1 MPGSD
6 PALPGDY
13 ALARCPACGSA
24 LTVAPV
30 PAAAHEEGAYGGGTP
45 RGSGL
50 AAPLL
55 RAFDR
60 RRLTFLARAGAR
72 PPGRLLDIGAGRG
85 RFVAQARAAGWV
97 ADGIEPSLRGVTG
110 ARALGVELQQAGV
123 DDAVVAPASL
133 DAATL
138 WHVLE
143 HLDDPGAALARI
155 AAWLRPGG
163 LVVVG
168 VPNLGSVQARA
179 GGARWYHLDVP
190 RHRTHFTVQGLHALL
205 RRSGLEPVS
214 THHTL
219 AEHNPFGLWQSVV
232 SRATRTP
239 SWLYHALKR
248 NAPLRSRDAVVTAL
262 ALALAPVAVVAELG
276 FALARRGGTVAVV
289 ARRVQLDDEHAAS
302 RVARHIEPRV
312 GDHSAPSYGSASA
325 AATASPSPV
334 RRAPGTRPATAS
346 AAAATCGAV
355 PGPVTTTTGVPI
367 ARSSRRDGDQLDWPA

>member
-1 MPGSD
+1 VDDATVGSGACPACGGGPLVAWRTVPGSD

-24 LTVAPV
+24 VTVAPA

-45 RGSGL
+45 RGSAL

-85 RFVAQARAAGWV
+85 RFVAQARAAGWD
-97 ADGIEPSLRGVTG
+97 ADGIEPSLRGVAA
-110 ARALGVELQQAGV
+110 ARALGVELQQAGI
-123 DDAVVAPASL
+123 DEAVVAAGSL
-133 DAATL
+133 DAAAL

-143 HLDDPGAALARI
+143 HLDDPGAALDRI
-155 AAWLRPGG
+155 ACWLRPGG
-163 LVVVG
+163 LLVIG

-179 GGARWYHLDVP
+179 GGGRWYHLDVP
-190 RHRTHFTVQGLHALL
+190 RHRTHFTVAGLHALL
-205 RRSGLEPVS
+205 RRHGLEPVS
-214 THHTL
+214 THHLL

-248 NAPLRSRDAVVTAL
+248 NARLRSRDAVLTAL
-262 ALALAPVAVVAELG
+262 ALPLAPAAVLAEMA

-289 ARRVQLDDEHAAS
+289 ARRV
-302 RVARHIEPRV
+302 
-312 GDHSAPSYGSASA
+312 
-325 AATASPSPV
+325 
-334 RRAPGTRPATAS
+334 
-346 AAAATCGAV
+346 
-355 PGPVTTTTGVPI
+355 
-367 ARSSRRDGDQLDWPA
+367 